1 MNHAPEPIL
10 TQEALRAIAFE
21 CVNEAVIITDADRK
35 IIDVN
40 PAFIRMT
47 GYTLE
52 EVLGRN
58 PRMLASG
65 QTPQKTYA
73 AMRHALASEG
83 RWQGEILDRRKDGGA
98 YPKWLSIRTVHD
110 HDGRISHYIG
120 AFADISSGQ
129 EAVDRIYYMAH
140 HDPLT
145 VLANRTA
152 LDAQMEKALN
162 SARRRGHRFALMLI
176 DMDNFKQVNDSLGHN
191 VGDQLLIRIADRLR
205 DNVRASDT
213 VARLGGD
220 EFVVILHDI
229 ENSQSVAA
237 ITSKL
242 ARALTEPY
250 ELERHLL
257 YSTPSIGVCLY
268 PDDGGDPET
277 LLKHADSAMYH
288 AKAQGRNNFQFF
300 TPSMNAAAHD
310 RLRHETAL
318 RTALEETTLQIAPQ
332 FSLHFQPQV
341 DLASGRI
348 TGLEALARWHHPQL
362 GEVPPTV
369 FIQIAEETGLIRPLG
384 DWVFWE
390 ACRKLRDFK
399 AAGLRDIR
407 VAVNL
412 STQQLRHEQLP
423 VVIRGALACYDLQPQ
438 ELELEIT
445 ESTAMQNP
453 EATIRILE
461 QLKDM
466 GIVLAIDDFGTGY
479 SSLSYLKHLPIHRL
493 KLDRSFIKDLEANN
507 SDAAICSATIV
518 LGHNLGLDLVAEGV
532 ETEAQRDYLHSIGC
546 DLLQGF
552 LYSRPMPAYQVVPFV
567 LDWNRRVATD

>member
-1 MNHAPEPIL
+1 MIQSPELPAPL
-10 TQEALRAIAFE
+10 QALRASAFE
-21 CVNEAVIITDADRK
+21 CVNEAVMIADAESN
-35 IIDVN
+35 ILDVN
-40 PAFIRMT
+40 PAFVRMT

-52 EVLGRN
+52 EVAGRN
-58 PRMLASG
+58 PRILASG
-65 QTPQKTYA
+65 KTPTETYEL
-73 AMRHALASEG
+73 MYRSLAIEG
-83 RWQGEILDRRKDGGA
+83 HWQGEIWDRRKDGRT
-98 YPKWLSIRTVHD
+98 YPKWLSITAIYDAV
-110 HDGRISHYIG
+110 GNITHYIG
-120 AFADISSGQ
+120 SFSDISSGK
-129 EAVDRIYYMAH
+129 EAVERMYYMAH

-145 VLANRTA
+145 GLANRSS
-152 LDAQMEKALN
+152 LDAQMELVLSA
-162 SARRRGHRFALMLI
+162 ARRSGRQFALMLI
-176 DMDNFKQVNDSLGHN
+176 DMDNFKQVNDTLGHP

-205 DNVRASDT
+205 ENVRASDT

-220 EFVVILHDI
+220 EFVVILNDI
-229 ENSQSVAA
+229 EHAQSVAA

-242 ARALTEPY
+242 ARALAEPY
-250 ELERHLL
+250 ELENHLL
-257 YSTPSIGVCLY
+257 YSTPSIGVCLFPNDGND
-268 PDDGGDPET
+268 PDT

-300 TPSMNAAAHD
+300 TPTMNAAAHE
-310 RLRHETAL
+310 RLRFETAL
-318 RTALEETTLQIAPQ
+318 RTALEETTLQAAPQ

-348 TGLEALARWHHPQL
+348 TGLEALARWDHPEL
-362 GEVPPTV
+362 GAIPPTI

-390 ACRKLRDFK
+390 ACRKLCDFK
-399 AAGLRDIR
+399 AAGLRNLR

-423 VVIRGALACYDLQPQ
+423 VVIRGALACYDLEAS

-493 KLDRSFIKDLEANN
+493 KLDRSFVKDIDSDTN
-507 SDAAICSATIV
+507 DAAICSATIV

-552 LYSRPMPAYQVVPFV
+552 LYSKPLPASEVVAFV
-567 LDWNRRVATD
+567 SHWNARLAP